1 MTYIGID
8 VSKATL
14 DVAPHEGR
22 VIQLANDGAGIAS
35 LVAELRTSAP
45 TLIVLEATG
54 VYHHSVTAAL
64 VAAQLP
70 VAVVNPRQVRD
81 FARSTGQLAK
91 TDRLDALLLARF
103 AAVVQPAPRP
113 VPDEAT
119 HELTALVDRR
129 RQLLDMLTAER
140 NRLAIA
146 RRTVKPGVQRHIRFL
161 EQAIGRAEDDLDQWI
176 QQSPVWRAQ
185 EDLLLSVPG
194 IGTQTARLL
203 IAELPELGRLSRRE
217 IAALVGVAPMARE
230 SGAWYGVRHCTG
242 GRARVRAMLYM
253 ATLSAVRYN
262 PVIRACYQRL
272 LAAHKPKKLA
282 LIACVRRLITI
293 VNEMVKTQQRWLAPS
308 LATA

>member
-14 DVAPHEGR
+14 DVAVHEGPLTQ
-22 VIQLANDGAGIAS
+22 VANDATGIAT
-35 LVAELRTSAP
+35 LVAQLGPAAP

-54 VYHHSVTAAL
+54 VYHHSVTSAL

-91 TDRLDALLLARF
+91 TDRLDAQLLARF
-103 AAVVQPAPRP
+103 AADVHPTPRP

-119 HELTALVDRR
+119 HELVALVDRR
-129 RQLLDMLTAER
+129 RQLIDMLTAER

-146 RRTVKPGVQRHIRFL
+146 RRSVKPSVTRHITFL
-161 EQAIGRAEDDLDQWI
+161 EKAIASAEDDLDRWV

-185 EDLLLSVPG
+185 EDLLVSVPG
-194 IGTQTARLL
+194 IGPQTARLL
-203 IAELPELGRLSRRE
+203 IAKLPELGQLPGRQ
-217 IAALVGVAPMARE
+217 IAALVGVAPLARE
-230 SGAWYGVRHCTG
+230 SGRWRGARYCAG
-242 GRARVRAMLYM
+242 GRAQVRAMLYM
-253 ATLSAVRYN
+253 ATLAAVRFN

-282 LIACVRRLITI
+282 LIACLRRLITI
-293 VNEMVKTQQRWLAPS
+293 VNAMVKTQQRWQAPTPT
-308 LATA
+308 TA

>member
-22 VIQLANDGAGIAS
+22 VTQLANDSTGIAS
-35 LVAELRTSAP
+35 LVAQLRTSAP

-119 HELTALVDRR
+119 HELMALVDRR

-185 EDLLLSVPG
+185 EDLLRSVPG
-194 IGTQTARLL
+194 IGVQTARLL
-203 IAELPELGRLSRRE
+203 IAELPELGRLSRRA

-230 SGAWYGVRHCTG
+230 SGSWYGARHCAG

-253 ATLSAVRYN
+253 ATLSAVRFN

-293 VNEMVKTQQRWLAPS
+293 MNAMVKTHQRWLAPS

>member
-293 VNEMVKTQQRWLAPS
+293 VNAMVKTQQRWLAPS

>member
-293 VNEMVKTQQRWLAPS
+293 MNAMVKTQQRWLAPS

>member
-14 DVAPHEGR
+14 DVAVHDGPLQQ
-22 VIQLANDGAGIAS
+22 VANDGPGIATV
-35 LVAELRTSAP
+35 VAQLSARSA

-81 FARSTGQLAK
+81 FARSTGLLAK
-91 TDRLDALLLARF
+91 TDRLDAQLLARF
-103 AAVVQPAPRP
+103 AAVVQPVPRP
-113 VPDEAT
+113 LPDEAT
-119 HELTALVDRR
+119 HELIALVDRR
-129 RQLLDMLTAER
+129 RQLIDMLTAEG

-146 RRTVKPGVQRHIRFL
+146 RRTVKPSVARHIKFL
-161 EQAIGRAEDDLDQWI
+161 EKAIGTAEDDLDRWI
-176 QQSPVWRAQ
+176 QQSPAWRAQ
-185 EDLLLSVPG
+185 EDLLRSVPG
-194 IGTQTARLL
+194 IGAQTARLL

-230 SGAWYGVRHCTG
+230 SGRWRGKRVCSG
-242 GRARVRAMLYM
+242 GRAHVRSMLYM
-253 ATLSAVRYN
+253 ATLAAIRCN

-272 LAAHKPKKLA
+272 RAVNKPAKLA
-282 LIACVRRLITI
+282 LIACLRRLVGII
-293 VNEMVKTQQRWLAPS
+293 NAMVKTNQRWQAPS